1 MRRRLQ
7 LGGDP
12 VRRPPQAR
20 QPHDRDRLQQDPE
33 PRLRRQD
40 DRPRAARRQVHGVR
54 LGSARGRRSRR
65 QRLAAHPGLGAD
77 RAREAERDHRPHHQ
91 GQGRELDGEQG
102 PLALPAARRGR
113 ASESPGG
120 GGGLL
125 RTAFIETLNELADKD
140 PRVCLVV
147 GDLGYSVI
155 EEFASKHP
163 DQFVNAGVAEQ
174 NMIGLAV
181 GMALSGKVVFT
192 YSIANFG
199 TLRCLEQIRNDVC
212 YHRANVK
219 VVAVGCGLAYG
230 NLGVTHHA
238 SEDVAIMRAL
248 PNMTVVAT
256 GDPIAAQLAE
266 KGLSVRLLSM
276 HTIKPLDR
284 EAIVRAAAETRF
296 VFTLEEH
303 SIEGGLGGAVA
314 EVMAELDGSRALLKR
329 IGLRPQFN
337 AVVGDQ
343 KYLKSLHGLD
353 EEGVMKT
360 IQPIISGS
368 YRLVG

>member
-1 MRRRLQ
+1 M
-7 LGGDP
+7 
-12 VRRPPQAR
+12 
-20 QPHDRDRLQQDPE
+20 
-33 PRLRRQD
+33 
-40 DRPRAARRQVHGVR
+40 
-54 LGSARGRRSRR
+54 
-65 QRLAAHPGLGAD
+65 
-77 RAREAERDHRPHHQ
+77 
-91 GQGRELDGEQG
+91 
-102 PLALPAARRGR
+102 
-113 ASESPGG
+113 
-120 GGGLL
+120 
-125 RTAFIETLNELADKD
+125 RTAFIEALNEMADRD
-140 PRVCLVV
+140 SRVCLIV

-163 DQFVNAGVAEQ
+163 NQFVNAGVAEQ

-192 YSIANFG
+192 YSIGNFG

-219 VVAVGCGLAYG
+219 VVAVGGGLAYG

-248 PNMTVVAT
+248 PNMIVVAP
-256 GDPIAAQLAE
+256 GDPIEARLATKAVVALDGPAYLRLGKAGEPVVHAHEPSFELGRAIMMREGSDLTLIAGGAMLATADHVASHMAE

-276 HTIKPLDR
+276 HTIKPLDVD
-284 EAIVRAAAETRF
+284 AVVSAATETRF

-314 EVMAELDGSRALLKR
+314 EVMSELGGPRANLKR

-337 AVVGDQ
+337 KVVGDQ
-343 KYLKSLHGLD
+343 KYLKALHGLD

-360 IQPIISGS
+360 IQPIIARS
-368 YRLVG
+368 YGLVG

>member
-1 MRRRLQ
+1 
-7 LGGDP
+7 
-12 VRRPPQAR
+12 
-20 QPHDRDRLQQDPE
+20 
-33 PRLRRQD
+33 
-40 DRPRAARRQVHGVR
+40 
-54 LGSARGRRSRR
+54 
-65 QRLAAHPGLGAD
+65 
-77 RAREAERDHRPHHQ
+77 
-91 GQGRELDGEQG
+91 
-102 PLALPAARRGR
+102 
-113 ASESPGG
+113 
-120 GGGLL
+120 L
-125 RTAFIETLNELADKD
+125 RTAFIETLNALADKD

-155 EEFASKHP
+155 EEFAQKHP

-192 YSIANFG
+192 YSIGNFG

-219 VVAVGCGLAYG
+219 VVAVGGGLAYG

-248 PNMTVVAT
+248 PNMTVVAP
-256 GDPIAAQLAE
+256 GDPIEARLATRAVVALDGPAYLRLGKAGEPAVHPDEPGFTLGRAITMREGSDLTLIASGSMLATADRVAAQLAD

-284 EAIVRAAAETRF
+284 EAVVRAATETRF

-337 AVVGDQ
+337 QEVGDQ

-360 IQPIISGS
+360 IQPIIAGS

>member
-1 MRRRLQ
+1 M
-7 LGGDP
+7 
-12 VRRPPQAR
+12 
-20 QPHDRDRLQQDPE
+20 
-33 PRLRRQD
+33 
-40 DRPRAARRQVHGVR
+40 
-54 LGSARGRRSRR
+54 
-65 QRLAAHPGLGAD
+65 
-77 RAREAERDHRPHHQ
+77 
-91 GQGRELDGEQG
+91 
-102 PLALPAARRGR
+102 
-113 ASESPGG
+113 
-120 GGGLL
+120 
-125 RTAFIETLNELADKD
+125 RTAFIEALNELGDKD
-140 PRVCLVV
+140 PRVCLIV

-155 EEFASKHP
+155 EEFANKHP

-192 YSIANFG
+192 YSIGNFG

-219 VVAVGCGLAYG
+219 VVAVGGGLAYG

-248 PNMTVVAT
+248 PNMTVVAP
-256 GDPIAAQLAE
+256 GDPIEARLATRAVVALDGPAYLRLGKAGEPVVHADEPGFTLGRAITMREGSDLTLIASGSMLATADSVAAQLAE

-276 HTIKPLDR
+276 HTIKPLDHD
-284 EAIVRAAAETRF
+284 AVVRAATETRF

-337 AVVGDQ
+337 AEVGDQ

-360 IQPIISGS
+360 IQPIIAGS

>member
-1 MRRRLQ
+1 M
-7 LGGDP
+7 
-12 VRRPPQAR
+12 
-20 QPHDRDRLQQDPE
+20 
-33 PRLRRQD
+33 
-40 DRPRAARRQVHGVR
+40 
-54 LGSARGRRSRR
+54 
-65 QRLAAHPGLGAD
+65 
-77 RAREAERDHRPHHQ
+77 
-91 GQGRELDGEQG
+91 
-102 PLALPAARRGR
+102 
-113 ASESPGG
+113 
-120 GGGLL
+120 

-140 PRVCLVV
+140 PRVCLIV

-155 EEFASKHP
+155 EEFANKHP

-192 YSIANFG
+192 YSIGNFG
-199 TLRCLEQIRNDVC
+199 TLRCLEQIRNDIC

-219 VVAVGCGLAYG
+219 VVAVGGGLAYG

-248 PNMTVVAT
+248 PNMTVVAP
-256 GDPIAAQLAE
+256 GDPVEARLATRAVVALDGPAYLRLGKAGEPIVHADEPSFTLGRAITMQEGSDLTLIASGGMLATADRVAAQLAE

-284 EAIVRAAAETRF
+284 DAVVRAATETRF

-337 AVVGDQ
+337 AEVGDQ

-360 IQPIISGS
+360 IQPIIAGS

>member
-1 MRRRLQ
+1 M
-7 LGGDP
+7 
-12 VRRPPQAR
+12 
-20 QPHDRDRLQQDPE
+20 
-33 PRLRRQD
+33 
-40 DRPRAARRQVHGVR
+40 
-54 LGSARGRRSRR
+54 
-65 QRLAAHPGLGAD
+65 
-77 RAREAERDHRPHHQ
+77 
-91 GQGRELDGEQG
+91 
-102 PLALPAARRGR
+102 
-113 ASESPGG
+113 
-120 GGGLL
+120 
-125 RTAFIETLNELADKD
+125 RTAFIEALNELADKD

-155 EEFASKHP
+155 EEFANKHP

-192 YSIANFG
+192 YSIGNFG

-248 PNMTVVAT
+248 PNMTVVAP
-256 GDPIAAQLAE
+256 GDPIEARLGTRAVVALDGPAYLRLGRAGEPVVHTDEPAFAVGRAITMREGSDLTLIASGSMLATADRIAAQLAE

-284 EAIVRAAAETRF
+284 EAVVRAATETRF

-329 IGLRPQFN
+329 IGLRPEFN

-360 IQPIISGS
+360 IQPIIAGS

>member
-1 MRRRLQ
+1 
-7 LGGDP
+7 
-12 VRRPPQAR
+12 
-20 QPHDRDRLQQDPE
+20 
-33 PRLRRQD
+33 
-40 DRPRAARRQVHGVR
+40 
-54 LGSARGRRSRR
+54 
-65 QRLAAHPGLGAD
+65 
-77 RAREAERDHRPHHQ
+77 
-91 GQGRELDGEQG
+91 
-102 PLALPAARRGR
+102 
-113 ASESPGG
+113 
-120 GGGLL
+120 L

-140 PRVCLVV
+140 PRVCLIV

-155 EEFASKHP
+155 EEFANKHP

-192 YSIANFG
+192 YSIGNFG

-219 VVAVGCGLAYG
+219 VVAVGGGLAYG

-248 PNMTVVAT
+248 PNMTVVAP
-256 GDPIAAQLAE
+256 GDPIEARLATRAVVALDGPAYLRLGKAGEPVVHADEPSFTLGRAITMREGSDLTLIASGGMLATSGRVAAQLAE

-284 EAIVRAAAETRF
+284 DAVVRAATETRF

-337 AVVGDQ
+337 AEVGDQ

-360 IQPIISGS
+360 IQPIIAGS